1 MKIAIQHHTALPIH
15 GYGGTERIVFW
26 HMKEL
31 ARLGHTV
38 YFIGPSS
45 SDVEKYGIIHIKEDS
60 NQAENWIELIPKDT
74 DIIHLNYNFKVPIN
88 IPTINTVHGNGKP
101 GEVFTDNS
109 VFVSKAHAKLH
120 NATAYIYNAL
130 DFDEYPITEEILNK
144 KLQWD
149 HFLFL
154 AKASW
159 KVKNLKHCVEA
170 CRKNHKHL
178 HVAGGRWWGLS
189 RYIHSHGIIGGEK
202 KLELLKNADCLL
214 FPVRWPEPFGIA
226 VIEAMAYGL
235 PVIGSKYGSLPE
247 LIKPE
252 VGFIAENKEQLIS
265 LVGENKKQFNR
276 AEIRSYAEKTFAID
290 QYSKKYLEL
299 YEKVIKGE
307 TLNSKPPT
315 LTLKEKAE
323 NLLPF

>member
-1 MKIAIQHHTALPIH
+1 MKIVIQHHIALPVH

-38 YFIGPSS
+38 YFIGPSK
-45 SDVEKYGIIHIKEDS
+45 SDVERFGIHHIKEDT
-60 NQAENWIELIPKDT
+60 NDVAAWTKLIPSDA
-74 DIIHLNYNFKVPIN
+74 DIIHLNYNLKVPGT
-88 IPTINTVHGNGKP
+88 IPTINTVHGNGQPK
-101 GEVFTDNS
+101 EIFNINS
-109 VFVSKAHAKLH
+109 VFVSRAHAKIH
-120 NATAYIYNAL
+120 NAEAYIHNAL
-130 DFDEYPITEEILNK
+130 DFSEYPITVEVLNK
-144 KLQWD
+144 KIHWEQ
-149 HFLFL
+149 FLFL

-189 RYIHSHGIIGGEK
+189 RFIHSHGIIGGKE
-202 KLELLKNADCLL
+202 KLELLKNSDCLL

-235 PVIGSKYGSLPE
+235 PVIGSPFGSLPE
-247 LIKPE
+247 LISSE
-252 VGFIAENKEQLIS
+252 VGFIAKNREHLIELVKENNKEFKRQT
-265 LVGENKKQFNR
+265 
-276 AEIRSYAEKTFAID
+276 IRTYAEKNFSIN
-290 QYSKKYLEL
+290 QYTNRYLEL

-307 TLNSKPPT
+307 SLNRHPPT
-315 LTLKEKAE
+315 LNQNEKAE
-323 NLLPF
+323 TLLPF